1 MLENQTLISL
11 IMTEVTEM
19 FYNVKRNTVWQ
30 SVVFRL
36 LLMSHSDTLTHPYD
50 FTPTFPLSDH

>member
-36 LLMSHSDTLTHPYD
+36 LLMSHSDTLTHP
-50 FTPTFPLSDH
+50 